1 MKNVMGELIRVLA
14 VANGKGGVGKS
25 TTACNV
31 AGLAA
36 ASGWRTLLVDLDPQG
51 NDGHILGYG
60 WEGRSDGGQ
69 KLVDALVTGRPLEPT
84 LVDVRPGLDVIA
96 GGEHLDTLED
106 VLAGKTKRGQSVHSL
121 FASCLAPI
129 AGNYDLVVI
138 DTPPTRPLLLRLA
151 LGAARWVVVPSRPG
165 RTSINGL
172 EMLASE
178 LVAARQENPS
188 VEILGAVLYDVET
201 NAKVIR
207 KNAIEDFSNALG
219 GAAPVFESV
228 IRHALAPVCEAEEKG
243 LLIHEVAEKVDKA
256 EPYWVALKEGRQPER
271 VPGSAPALAND
282 FVALTNEILTSLTRS
297 EEV

>member
-1 MKNVMGELIRVLA
+1 MGELIRVLA